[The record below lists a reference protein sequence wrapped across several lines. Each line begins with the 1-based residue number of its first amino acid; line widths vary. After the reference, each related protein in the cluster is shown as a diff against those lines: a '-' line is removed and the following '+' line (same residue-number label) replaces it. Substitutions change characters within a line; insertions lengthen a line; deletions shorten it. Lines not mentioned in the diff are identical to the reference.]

1 MDLRRKMP
9 PKASYTVELNA
20 DQAEVLRAAVRRRGF
35 EFREVPHAL
44 FAAAGPKVQV
54 VAYRSGK
61 CVVQGKGT
69 EEFVQ
74 FVLEPEVTGLA
85 MLGYEKVHNP
95 RAYESHIGVDE
106 SGKGDFFGPL
116 VTAGVYADD
125 AAIELLVAA
134 GVRDSKSVTS
144 DKRVAELAE
153 LIGGTSGVRAEVI
166 AISPVKYN
174 ELQGKMRTV
183 NEVLG
188 WAHAKVIEN
197 MLGRVTCARAVS
209 DQFARTE
216 WTIRKHLGPR
226 GRAIELEQR
235 HKAESDPVVAAAS
248 IIARDRFVKAM
259 DAIGKDLGE
268 KIPLGAS
275 AAVKALAVRLV
286 RRHGAEVVARVVK
299 THFKTW
305 GEVLREAGCQGE
317 GDK

>member
-1 MDLRRKMP
+1 MA
-9 PKASYTVELNA
+9 PKASYTIELTA
-20 DQAEVLRAAVRRRGF
+20 EQAVALRAAVAAKGF

-74 FVLEPEVTGLA
+74 FVLEPEVTGQA
-85 MLGYEKVHNP
+85 ILGYEKVLNP

-116 VTAGVYADD
+116 VTAGVYAE
-125 AAIELLVAA
+125 ASAIESLVAA
-134 GVRDSKSVTS
+134 GVKDSKSVTS
-144 DKRVAELAE
+144 DKRVSELAE
-153 LIGGTSGVRAEVI
+153 VIEGTPGVRAEII

-174 ELQGKMRTV
+174 ELQKKMRTV
-183 NEVLG
+183 NELLG

-197 MLGRVTCARAVS
+197 MLGRVACARAVS

-248 IIARDRFVKAM
+248 IIARDRFVKAL
-259 DAIGKDLGE
+259 DGIGRDLGE
-268 KIPLGAS
+268 RILPGAS
-275 AAVKALAVRLV
+275 GQVKALAVRLV
-286 RRHGAEVVARVVK
+286 RRHGAETVSRAVK

-305 GEVLREAGCQGE
+305 AEVLKEAGAKDG
-317 GDK
+317 

>member
-1 MDLRRKMP
+1 MAA
-9 PKASYTVELNA
+9 KASYTIELSQA
-20 DQAEVLRAAVRRRGF
+20 QAEALRAAVAAKGF
-35 EFREVPHAL
+35 DFREVPHAL

-74 FVLEPEVTGLA
+74 FVLEPEVTGEA
-85 MLGYEKVHNP
+85 RLGYEKIHDP
-95 RAYESHIGVDE
+95 RAYEPHIGVDE

-116 VTAGVYADD
+116 VTAGVFAD
-125 AAIELLVAA
+125 AGAIEALVAA

-153 LIGGTSGVRAEVI
+153 VILKTPGIQVEVI
-166 AISPVKYN
+166 APSVAKYN
-174 ELQGKMRTV
+174 ELQQKMRTV
-183 NEVLG
+183 NELLG

-197 MLGRVTCARAVS
+197 LLGRVVCRRAVS

-216 WTIRKHLGPR
+216 WTIRKHLGPK
-226 GRAIELEQR
+226 GKAIELEQR

-248 IIARDRFVKAM
+248 IIARDRFVKALEGM
-259 DAIGKDLGE
+259 GKDLGE
-268 KIPLGAS
+268 RILPGAS
-275 AAVKALAVRLV
+275 AQVKALAVRLV
-286 RRHGAEVVARVVK
+286 KRHGADTVSRFVK

-305 GEVLREAGCQGE
+305 AEVRVMADG
-317 GDK
+317 

>member
-1 MDLRRKMP
+1 MAA
-9 PKASYTVELNA
+9 KASYTIQLTA
-20 DQAEVLRAAVRRRGF
+20 DQSVALRTVLQRKGF

-44 FAAAGPKVQV
+44 FAATGPKVQV

-74 FVLEPEVTGLA
+74 FVLEPEITGQAL
-85 MLGYEKVHNP
+85 LGYEKIHNP
-95 RAYESHIGVDE
+95 SAYESHIGVDE

-116 VTAGVYADD
+116 VTAGVYADE
-125 AAIELLVAA
+125 AGIEALVEA
-134 GVRDSKSVTS
+134 GVRDSKTVTS

-153 LIGGTSGVRAEVI
+153 MIAAVPGVRAEVI
-166 AISPVKYN
+166 AISPARYN
-174 ELQGKMRTV
+174 ELQQKMRTV
-183 NEVLG
+183 NELLG

-197 MLGRVTCARAVS
+197 MLGRVACPRAVS

-226 GRAIELEQR
+226 GRAIVLEQR

-248 IIARDRFVKAM
+248 IIARDRFVKSLQ
-259 DAIGKDLGE
+259 AIGRDFGE
-268 KIPLGAS
+268 NIPLGAS
-275 AAVKALAVRLV
+275 AQVKALAVRLV
-286 RRHGAEVVARVVK
+286 QKHGAEKVARAVK

-305 GEVLREAGCQGE
+305 AEVLQEAGVRT
-317 GDK
+317 

>member
-1 MDLRRKMP
+1 MAAR
-9 PKASYTVELNA
+9 ASYTIELTA
-20 DQAEVLRAAVRRRGF
+20 EQAKALRAAVTAKGF

-74 FVLEPEVTGLA
+74 FVLEPEVTGQA
-85 MLGYEKVHNP
+85 ILGYEKVINP
-95 RAYESHIGVDE
+95 RAYEAHIGVDE

-116 VTAGVYADD
+116 VTAGVYAD
-125 AAIELLVAA
+125 ASAIEALVGA
-134 GVRDSKSVTS
+134 GVKDSKAVTS

-153 LIGGTSGVRAEVI
+153 AIAETPGARAEVI
-166 AISPVKYN
+166 AISPAKYN
-174 ELQGKMRTV
+174 ELQQRMRTV
-183 NEVLG
+183 NELLG

-197 MLGRVTCARAVS
+197 MLGRVQCARAVS

-248 IIARDRFVKAM
+248 IIARDRFVRAL
-259 DAIGKDLGE
+259 DGIGNEMGE
-268 KIPLGAS
+268 RILPGAS
-275 AAVKALAVRLV
+275 AQVKALAVRLV
-286 RRHGAEVVARVVK
+286 RRHGAEAVSRVVK

-305 GEVLREAGCQGE
+305 NEVLREAGAA
-317 GDK
+317 